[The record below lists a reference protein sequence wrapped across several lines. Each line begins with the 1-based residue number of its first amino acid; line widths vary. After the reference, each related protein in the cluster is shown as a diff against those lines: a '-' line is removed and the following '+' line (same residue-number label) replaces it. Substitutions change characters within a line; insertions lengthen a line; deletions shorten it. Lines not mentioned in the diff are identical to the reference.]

1 MADDKTLLFEISWE
15 VCNRIGGIYT
25 VIKSKT
31 SNVKSEFAKY
41 FVVGPYFPAKH
52 ASEFIEEKAPDE
64 LARGFEVL
72 EKEGIVCHYGKWLTD
87 VDVDAILI
95 DFKGFSARS
104 NDIKAE
110 LWKNYGID
118 SLYTS
123 WFDFDEPVVWAYAAG
138 RMVEELSKGRKAVA
152 HCHEWLAGAALL
164 YLKSRKA
171 KVATVFTTHATVLG
185 RSLTNSGVDIYN
197 DKAPVDVNIS
207 EYRASVKPKH
217 QVEEKAAK
225 KADAFT
231 TVSSITDMEAQRFLG
246 RKADVLLL
254 NGLNISKFPTFEEA
268 SIKHHLFREKIKQF
282 LLQYFFPYYTFD
294 IENTMI
300 YFLAGRYEFRA
311 KGIDVF
317 IKALGE
323 LNMRLIDEKSEKTV
337 AAFFWVPGNV
347 RGIKHE
353 LGESRVVF
361 KDIKEP
367 INDEHDALMGKLLT
381 AIISGKSSFDETYL
395 LGEQLMSDTRRKL
408 LRFKKSGTPPL
419 STHDLVNEDNDEI
432 LNAFRE
438 AGLINRREDRVK
450 AIFYSTYLTGADD
463 LLDLSYYEAMQGSH
477 IGVFPSF
484 YEPWGYTPVEAAAL
498 GVSSITTDLSGFG
511 RYICRGVSGKK
522 LPGIFVTKR
531 LGKSD
536 DYVVKEL
543 AEVLYDFAKLSTQDR
558 IKNKMEAKRIASVT
572 DWRYM
577 IKNYFKAYGFALE
590 KAGL

>member
-1 MADDKTLLFEISWE
+1 MADGNTFLFEISWE
-15 VCNRIGGIYT
+15 VCNKIGGIYT

-64 LARGFEVL
+64 LARGFDVL
-72 EKEGIVCHYGKWLTD
+72 AKEGIVCHYGKWLTD

-95 DFKGFSARS
+95 DFKGFSSRS
-104 NDIKAE
+104 SDIKAE
-110 LWKNYGID
+110 LWKNYSID

-123 WFDFDEPVVWAYAAG
+123 WFDFDEPVVLAYAAG
-138 RMVEELSKGRKAVA
+138 RMVEELSKGRKTVA

-164 YLKSRKA
+164 YLKGRKA
-171 KVATVFTTHATVLG
+171 RVATVFTTHATVLG
-185 RSLTNSGVDIYN
+185 RNLTGAGVDIYN
-197 DKAPVDVNIS
+197 DKSPVDINS
-207 EYRASVKPKH
+207 PEYRASIRPKH
-217 QVEEKAAK
+217 QVEEQAAK
-225 KADAFT
+225 KSDVFT
-231 TVSSITDMEAQRFLG
+231 TVSAITNIEAERFLG

-254 NGLNISKFPTFEEA
+254 NGLNISKFPTFEES
-268 SIKHHLFREKIKQF
+268 SIKHRLFREKIKQF

-323 LNMRLIDEKSEKTV
+323 LNRRLIGEKSDRTV

-347 RGIKHE
+347 KGIKHE
-353 LGESRVVF
+353 LDESRVVF

-367 INDEHDALMGKLLT
+367 ISDEHDALMGKLLT
-381 AIISGKSSFDETYL
+381 AVIGGRQSFDGDYL
-395 LGEQLMSDTRRKL
+395 LGESLMSETRRKL
-408 LRFKKSGTPPL
+408 LRFKRSGTPPL
-419 STHDLVNEDNDEI
+419 STHDLNNEDSDEI
-432 LNAFRE
+432 LNAFRA
-438 AGLINRREDRVK
+438 AGLLNRKDDRVK
-450 AIFYSTYLTGADD
+450 VIFYSIYLTGADD

-477 IGVFPSF
+477 LGVFPSF

-531 LGKSD
+531 LGKGD
-536 DYVVKEL
+536 DYVVREL
-543 AEVLYDFAKLSTQDR
+543 ARVLYDFASLSAQDR
-558 IKNKMEAKRIASVT
+558 IKNKIEAKRIASVT
-572 DWRYM
+572 DWKYM
-577 IKNYFKAYGFALE
+577 IKNYFRAYGIALE
-590 KAGL
+590 RAGL

>member
-1 MADDKTLLFEISWE
+1 MVDDKTFLFEISWE
-15 VCNRIGGIYT
+15 VCNKIGGIYT

-31 SNVKSEFAKY
+31 SNVKSEFSRY

-52 ASEFIEEKAPDE
+52 ASEFIEDKAPDE
-64 LARGFEVL
+64 FAKGFEVL
-72 EKEGIVCHYGKWLTD
+72 AKEGIVCHYGKWLTD
-87 VDVDAILI
+87 VDIDAILI

-138 RMVEELSKGRKAVA
+138 RIVEELSKGRKAVA

-164 YLKSRKA
+164 YLKGRKA
-171 KVATVFTTHATVLG
+171 RVATVFTTHATVLG
-185 RSLTNSGVDIYN
+185 RSLTGAGVDIYN
-197 DKAPVDVNIS
+197 DKTPVDINRAD
-207 EYRASVKPKH
+207 YRASVKPKH
-217 QVEEKAAK
+217 QVEEQAAK

-231 TVSSITDMEAQRFLG
+231 TVSSITDIEAQRFLG
-246 RKADVLLL
+246 READVLLL

-268 SIKHHLFREKIKQF
+268 SIKHRLFREKIKQF
-282 LLQYFFPYYTFD
+282 LIQYFFPYYAFD

-323 LNMRLIDEKSEKTV
+323 LNRKLIEEKSDRTV

-347 RGIKHE
+347 RGIKRE

-361 KDIKEP
+361 KDIKDP
-367 INDEHDALMGKLLT
+367 ISDVHDALMGKLLT
-381 AIISGKSSFDETYL
+381 AIIGGKSSFDETYL
-395 LGEQLMSDTRRKL
+395 LGEQMVSEIRRKL
-408 LRFKKSGTPPL
+408 LRFKRSGTPPL
-419 STHDLVNEDNDEI
+419 STHDLNNEDSDEI
-432 LNAFRE
+432 LNAFRA
-438 AGLINRREDRVK
+438 AGLLNRKEDRVK
-450 AIFYSTYLTGADD
+450 AIFYSIYLTGADD

-477 IGVFPSF
+477 LGVFPSF

-511 RYICRGVSGKK
+511 RYICKDVSGKK

-543 AEVLYDFAKLSTQDR
+543 TGVLYDFASLDAQDR
-558 IKNKMEAKRIASVT
+558 IKNKIEAKRIASIT
-572 DWRYM
+572 DWKYM
-577 IKNYFKAYGFALE
+577 IKNYFKAYNFALE